1 MRNMFNMLSERI
13 RSGKDSVL
21 VTVIASSGSTPR
33 GAGSRMLVGEEGRI
47 CGTIGGG
54 NVEHRSREIAQEVLK
69 DHNSHEHD
77 FRLNKEDVENLGM
90 ICGGAVNVYFRF
102 IPAGD
107 EKVLA
112 LCEKAGEMFEADKNI
127 WFVEGDELA
136 VFEEKPETEAF
147 CEKIN
152 TAGKVYIF
160 GCGHVGQALAPV
172 LSSVGFKVVA
182 LDDRPQFANKELFPT
197 AEVLICDFEHIADTV
212 SITENDAC
220 CIMTRGHGFDAVV
233 EAQVLMTPAYYI
245 GVIGSRHK
253 TAGVNKRLVEEYG
266 VPESE
271 ISRITTPI
279 GLMIKAETPAE
290 IAISIAAQMIE
301 KRAEHG
307 SLLKDT

>member
-1 MRNMFNMLSERI
+1 
-13 RSGKDSVL
+13 
-21 VTVIASSGSTPR
+21 
-33 GAGSRMLVGEEGRI
+33 
-47 CGTIGGG
+47 
-54 NVEHRSREIAQEVLK
+54 
-69 DHNSHEHD
+69 
-77 FRLNKEDVENLGM
+77 M
-90 ICGGAVNVYFRF
+90 ICGGAVNVYFRY
-102 IPAGD
+102 ISAED
-107 EKVLA
+107 KNILD
-112 LCEKAGEMFEADKNI
+112 LCNKAEEMFDEDKNI
-127 WFVEGDELA
+127 WFVEGDELGLY
-136 VFEEKPETEAF
+136 EEKPETVDF

-182 LDDRPQFANKELFPT
+182 LDDREQFANKELFPT
-197 AEVLICDFEHIADTV
+197 AEVRICDFEHIADSV
-212 SITENDAC
+212 KITENDAC

-245 GVIGSRHK
+245 GVIGSKHK

-307 SLLKDT
+307 STVKDT